1 MIINMNKFKN
11 ISYAVAAFLVTTAT
25 SCTKQ
30 LEEYNP
36 GNATAQ
42 NLWST
47 PTGFA
52 ALTATAYQDLHLWY
66 GVEDG
71 EWLLE
76 GGTDL
81 WFIAKR
87 GGYAKQLNA
96 YDGLASGQGQSKNMW
111 QYAYRGINL
120 CNAGIAR
127 ADKAGFKT
135 EAEKNQRLGELH
147 FMRAFYNFQL
157 VEHFGGVILRTKE
170 TDETEEMVAYRSTP
184 EQFYDLIISDL
195 EFAKNN
201 LPISWA
207 AITEH
212 GRATK
217 KSAMGMYA
225 RVLLTKAYY
234 TTGAERTTWFTKARD
249 AAKEVI
255 DNKGTLGIE
264 LYPNFKDA
272 MLALHGKAA
281 NRYTNKEAMF
291 VVPYNEDNQAANLYT
306 TTNGNRIFKYAL
318 TKYSNKPGF
327 NNTYVNAYGVD
338 NQGILMPT
346 WHLLDLFD
354 ETRDSR
360 YAASFLEKMYATYP
374 YKWLATDVASTKYDK
389 NAVVVGKETKI
400 GDLAMYCTKGDLP
413 FNRKDT
419 NVIAVGKT
427 DIYVNPVHG
436 QPSAIVNNTVIT
448 EYYPSFTKFVNPNR
462 TTTAATDFSDAYVMR
477 FAEMYLI
484 AAEACVQL
492 NQLTDAATYVN
503 KVRDRAGITT
513 ADKAALQVGAADM
526 NMDFILDERA
536 REFVGEQQRWMDLK
550 RVFRGQDWVNYIK
563 KWNPDITL
571 VQPYHWIRPIP
582 RDELNTLLNA
592 TEFGQNPEYQ

>member
-1 MIINMNKFKN
+1 MNKFKN
-11 ISYAVAAFLVTTAT
+11 ISYAVAAFLVTTAA

-36 GNATAQ
+36 GDATAE
-42 NLWST
+42 NLWSS
-47 PTGFA
+47 PAGFA
-52 ALTATAYQDLHLWY
+52 ALTATVYQDLHLWY

-81 WFIAKR
+81 WYTAKR
-87 GGYAKQLNA
+87 GTYARQLNY
-96 YDGLASGQGQSKNMW
+96 YDGLASDRGQSKNMW
-111 QYAYRGINL
+111 LYAYRGINL

-170 TDETEEMVAYRSTP
+170 TDETEELKAYRSSP

-201 LPISWA
+201 LPITWA
-207 AITEH
+207 ASAEYS
-212 GRATK
+212 RATK
-217 KSAMGMYA
+217 KSAMGMLA

-234 TTGAERTTWFTKARD
+234 ATGAERTSWFTKARD

-255 DNKGTLGIE
+255 DNKGTLG
-264 LYPNFKDA
+264 LDLHANFKDA
-272 MLALHGKAA
+272 MLALHGKSA
-281 NRYTNKEAMF
+281 NRGSNKEAMF
-291 VVPYNEDNQAANLYT
+291 VVAYNQDNPLANLYT
-306 TTNGNRIFKYAL
+306 YNNGNRIFKYAL
-318 TKYSNKPGF
+318 TRYSNKPFF
-327 NNTYVNAYGVD
+327 NNVYVNAYGVD
-338 NQGILMPT
+338 NEGRLMPT

-354 ETRDSR
+354 ETKDAR
-360 YAASFLEKMYATYP
+360 YEASFQEKWFATYP
-374 YKWLATDVASTKYDK
+374 YTWQSGDIAANKYDK
-389 NAVVVGKETKI
+389 NATVVGKQTKV
-400 GDLAMYCTKGDLP
+400 GDLAMFCTKGDLP

-436 QPSAIVNNTVIT
+436 QPSPIVSNTVIT
-448 EYYPSFTKFVNPNR
+448 EYYPSFIKFVNPGR
-462 TTTAATDFSDAYVMR
+462 TTTATTDFSDAYVMR

-492 NQLTDAATYVN
+492 NELADAANYVN
-503 KVRDRAGITT
+503 KVRERAGIT
-513 ADKAALQVGAADM
+513 AQDKIDLQVSAADM
-526 NMDFILDERA
+526 DIDFILDERA
-536 REFVGEQQRWMDLK
+536 REFVGEQQRWLDLK
-550 RVFRGQDWVNYIK
+550 RVFRGDDWVNYIK

-571 VQPYHWIRPIP
+571 IQPHHWIRPIP
-582 RDELNTLLNA
+582 RDELNALENA
-592 TEFGQNPEYQ
+592 AEFGQNPVYQ

>member
-1 MIINMNKFKN
+1 MNKLKN

-25 SCTKQ
+25 SCLKQ

-36 GNATAQ
+36 GDATAE
-42 NLWST
+42 NLWSS
-47 PTGFA
+47 PAGFA
-52 ALTATAYQDLHLWY
+52 ALTATVYQDLRLWY

-71 EWLLE
+71 EWMME

-81 WFIAKR
+81 WFISKR
-87 GGYAKQLNA
+87 GNYARQFNY
-96 YDGLASGQGQSKNMW
+96 YDGLASDRGQSKNMW

-127 ADKAGFKT
+127 ADNAGFKT
-135 EAEKNQRLGELH
+135 DAEKNQRLGELH

-170 TDETEEMVAYRSTP
+170 TDETEELKAYRSTP

-201 LPISWA
+201 LPITWA
-207 AITEH
+207 ATAEYS
-212 GRATK
+212 RATK
-217 KSAMGMYA
+217 KSAMGMLA

-234 TTGAERTTWFTKARD
+234 ATGSERTTWFTKARD

-255 DNKGTLGIE
+255 DNKGTLGID
-264 LYPNFKDA
+264 LYANFKDA
-272 MLALHGKAA
+272 MLALHGKPATRGA
-281 NRYTNKEAMF
+281 NKEAMF
-291 VVPYNEDNQAANLYT
+291 VVAYNEDNPAANLYT

-318 TKYSNKPGF
+318 TRYSNKPGF

-354 ETRDSR
+354 ETRDAR
-360 YAASFLEKMYATYP
+360 YLASFQEKWFAITG
-374 YKWLATDVASTKYDK
+374 YKWVAADVAATRFDK
-389 NAVVVGKETKI
+389 NAKVVGKETRI
-400 GDLAMYCTKGDLP
+400 GDLSMFCTKGDLP

-419 NVIAVGKT
+419 NIVAVGKT

-448 EYYPSFTKFVNPNR
+448 EYYPSFIKFVNPGR

-492 NQLTDAATYVN
+492 DQLADAATYVN
-503 KVRDRAGITT
+503 KVRERAGITA
-513 ADKAALQVGAADM
+513 ADKIALQVSAANM
-526 NMDFILDERA
+526 NIDFILDERA
-536 REFVGEQQRWMDLK
+536 REFVGEQQRWLDLK
-550 RVFRGQDWVNYIK
+550 RVFRGDDWANYIK

-582 RDELNTLLNA
+582 RDELNALENA
-592 TEFGQNPEYQ
+592 AEFGQNPVYQ

>member
-1 MIINMNKFKN
+1 MITNMNKFKN

-25 SCTKQ
+25 SCSKQ
-30 LEEYNP
+30 LDEYNP
-36 GNATAQ
+36 GDATAE

-47 PTGFA
+47 PSGFA
-52 ALTATAYQDLHLWY
+52 ALTATTYQDLRLWY

-71 EWLLE
+71 EWMLE

-87 GGYAKQLNA
+87 GTYARQLNY
-96 YDGLASGQGQSKNMW
+96 YDGLASDRGQSKNMW

-127 ADKAGFKT
+127 ADQAGFKT

-170 TDETEEMVAYRSTP
+170 TDETEELKAYRSTP

-201 LPISWA
+201 LPIAWA
-207 AITEH
+207 ATAEYS
-212 GRATK
+212 RATK
-217 KSAMGMYA
+217 KSAMGMLA

-234 TTGAERTTWFTKARD
+234 TTGAERTSWFTKAKD
-249 AAKEVI
+249 AALEVI
-255 DNKGTLGIE
+255 NNKGTLGVD
-264 LYPNFKDA
+264 LQATFKDA
-272 MLALHGKAA
+272 MMALHGKAA
-281 NRYTNKEAMF
+281 KASNKEAMF
-291 VVPYNEDNQAANLYT
+291 VVAYNEDNPAANLWT

-318 TKYSNKPGF
+318 TRYSNKPFF
-327 NNTYVNAYGVD
+327 NNVYVNAYGVD
-338 NQGILMPT
+338 NEGRLMPT

-354 ETRDSR
+354 ETKDSR
-360 YAASFLEKMYATYP
+360 YGVSFQEKWFATFP
-374 YKWLATDVASTKYDK
+374 YKWVAADAAATRYDK
-389 NAVVVGKETKI
+389 NASVIGKETKI
-400 GDLAMYCTKGDLP
+400 GDLAMFCTKGDLP

-419 NVIAVGKT
+419 NVIATGKT

-448 EYYPSFTKFVNPNR
+448 EYYPSFIKFVNPNR

-484 AAEACVQL
+484 AAEAFVQL
-492 NQLTDAATYVN
+492 NDQTSAATYIN
-503 KVRDRAGITT
+503 FVRRR
-513 ADKAALQVGAADM
+513 AALSGQATAMEATPAEMTIDY
-526 NMDFILDERA
+526 ILDERA
-536 REFVGEQQRWMDLK
+536 REFVGEQQRWLDLK
-550 RVFRGQDWVNYIK
+550 RVFRGDDWVNYIK

-582 RDELNTLLNA
+582 RDELNALQNA
-592 TEFGQNPEYQ
+592 AEFGQNPQYQ